1 MNEEINDIIECII
14 KFDDTETVEVKGRYF
29 DVIQRDMR
37 NAVKKC
43 NKAAVSSSAFKVG
56 DKVRTRGDIG
66 GFKLVITKIHNDH
79 YCTAKGYGKERH
91 FNVSFLEHYC

>member
-1 MNEEINDIIECII
+1 MMNNSENPKLTIPRV
-14 KFDDTETVEVKGRYF
+14 T
-29 DVIQRDMR
+29 
-37 NAVKKC
+37 
-43 NKAAVSSSAFKVG
+43 SSAFKVG

-66 GFKLVITKIHNDH
+66 GFKLTITKIHNDH

>member
-1 MNEEINDIIECII
+1 MIEQQI
-14 KFDDTETVEVKGRYF
+14 KPQLTIPR
-29 DVIQRDMR
+29 
-37 NAVKKC
+37 
-43 NKAAVSSSAFKVG
+43 VSSSAFKVG

>member
-1 MNEEINDIIECII
+1 MMN
-14 KFDDTETVEVKGRYF
+14 
-29 DVIQRDMR
+29 
-37 NAVKKC
+37 NAEKPQLTIPR
-43 NKAAVSSSAFKVG
+43 VSSSAFKVG